1 MYLKLT
7 LGHRREY
14 EIPQKTE
21 TLRSTSNLMNI
32 RNKLKCADFNF
43 GTA

>member
-7 LGHRREY
+7 PGHRREY
-14 EIPQKTE
+14 EIPHKTE
-21 TLRSTSNLMNI
+21 TLRSTNNLTNI
-32 RNKLKCADFNF
+32 RSKLKCADFNF